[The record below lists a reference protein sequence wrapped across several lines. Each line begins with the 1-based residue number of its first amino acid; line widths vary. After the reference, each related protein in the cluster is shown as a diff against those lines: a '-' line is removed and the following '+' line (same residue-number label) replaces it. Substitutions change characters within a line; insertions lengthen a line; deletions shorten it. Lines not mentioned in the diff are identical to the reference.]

1 MKYLLNKISI
11 RKVKFGKNCKVVN
24 PVNLFECILGNN
36 VFVGPFVEICKN
48 VKIGDNTRISTHS
61 YICEGVIIGK
71 NCFVGHGV
79 MFTNDKFLN
88 GNITR
93 DSNKWLKT
101 KIGNKVLIGSN
112 ATILP
117 VKICDNVII
126 GAGSVVTKN
135 IYKSGKYAGNPAK
148 KIND

>member
-1 MKYLLNKISI
+1 MKYILNKISI

-61 YICEGVIIGK
+61 YICEGVVIGK

-88 GNITR
+88 GKITR

-148 KIND
+148 KIKD